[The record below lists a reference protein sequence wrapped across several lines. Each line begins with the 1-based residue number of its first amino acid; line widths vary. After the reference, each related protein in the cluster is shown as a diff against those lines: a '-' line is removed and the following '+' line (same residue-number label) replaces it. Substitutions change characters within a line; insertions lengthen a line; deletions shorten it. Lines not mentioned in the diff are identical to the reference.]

1 MSTLKAT
8 TIEPATGTNLTLGT
22 TGDSVTVAGNLAL
35 DTWKDAGGNTLFVS
49 NGSGTLSSV
58 DSEFMGAGP
67 KLILTQEGGG
77 GSSVTFSSNIDN
89 TYDTYMFVL
98 TRIQCSV
105 NGEDLNVNFS
115 QTGSFS
121 SENMTSTMFI
131 AQLDQND
138 ANGQVVY
145 QSNADL
151 TTAASQKFADS
162 SQLGNESDENLSSIM
177 YLWTPSSTS
186 YVKQFNFRSA
196 AKGKVPGSTSAY
208 VGGYIMT
215 TSAIT
220 QVQFAPSSGTF
231 VGKIS
236 MYGVI

>member
-121 SENMTSTMFI
+121 SE
-131 AQLDQND
+131 
-138 ANGQVVY
+138 
-145 QSNADL
+145 
-151 TTAASQKFADS
+151 
-162 SQLGNESDENLSSIM
+162 
-177 YLWTPSSTS
+177 
-186 YVKQFNFRSA
+186 
-196 AKGKVPGSTSAY
+196 
-208 VGGYIMT
+208 
-215 TSAIT
+215 
-220 QVQFAPSSGTF
+220 TF
-231 VGKIS
+231 VSTTGLGS
-236 MYGVI
+236 